1 MTHEILSPRWV
12 WLYDGELGSR
22 GVKELRGESATEYI
36 ASLPVVPLPS
46 TKAGKKK
53 GGVQQ

>member
-1 MTHEILSPRWV
+1 MTHEILSPTWV